1 MSYNFRLLNLIKHG
15 ARLKTSIHITEEKIA
30 KSESPWTE
38 GDIPIRKG
46 NCNILV
52 IAPHG
57 HKKNDENTYEIARH
71 IADDLDCYL
80 E

>member
-1 MSYNFRLLNLIKHG
+1 M
-15 ARLKTSIHITEEKIA
+15 A

-52 IAPHG
+52 IAPNG

>member
-1 MSYNFRLLNLIKHG
+1 M
-15 ARLKTSIHITEEKIA
+15 A
-30 KSESPWTE
+30 KPKSPWTE
-38 GDIPIRKG
+38 GDISTRKG

-71 IADDLDCYL
+71 IADDLDC
-80 E
+80 